1 MHGRGGEQALDGVVL
16 PLGEGA
22 VELSDVAEERR
33 FGQELAD
40 EDMHRLGDAF
50 EREHLRDEQVHDI
63 GLDAWAVLQRSRHL
77 AGKARTGLGVTARA
91 VLDFGVEGDARPS
104 RTRCR

>member
-1 MHGRGGEQALDGVVL
+1 MVL

-22 VELSDVAEERR
+22 VELGDVAEERR

-63 GLDAWAVLQRSRHL
+63 GLDALGRIAAVRASGGESAHGFRRDS
-77 AGKARTGLGVTARA
+77 AGSA
-91 VLDFGVEGDARPS
+91 
-104 RTRCR
+104 